1 VINLKLADIHI
12 GDRVHITEW
21 EDMASEFGCN
31 RRGTIECQFQFI
43 KEMEPLC
50 GKEFV
55 VTEKSYD
62 GKVYFNDG
70 DIWWGWNISADMLEP
85 ASSIEIEPFTD
96 NELESLLS
104 G

>member
-1 VINLKLADIHI
+1 MKLEDIHI
-12 GDRVHITEW
+12 GDTVRIREW

-31 RRGTIECQFQFI
+31 RDVIKCRFQFI
-43 KEMEPLC
+43 KEMKELC

-55 VTEKSYD
+55 VTEISYD

-85 ASSIEIEPFTD
+85 VFSVEIEPFTD
-96 NELESLLS
+96 NELESLLN

>member
-1 VINLKLADIHI
+1 MKLEDIHI
-12 GDRVHITEW
+12 GDTVRIREW

-31 RRGTIECQFQFI
+31 EYGTIECRFQFV
-43 KEMEPLC
+43 KDMEPLC

-55 VTEKSYD
+55 VTGIDRKGMVCPDDSD
-62 GKVYFNDG
+62 P
-70 DIWWGWNISADMLEP
+70 IWRGWSISADMLEP
-85 ASSIEIEPFTD
+85 APSIEIEPFTD

>member
-1 VINLKLADIHI
+1 MKFEDIHI
-12 GDRVHITEW
+12 GDTVRIREW

-31 RRGTIECQFQFI
+31 RDAIKCQFQFI
-43 KEMEPLC
+43 KEMKDLC

-55 VTEKSYD
+55 VTGTSH
-62 GKVYFNDG
+62 GKVYFNEG

-85 ASSIEIEPFTD
+85 AFSVEIEPFTD
-96 NELESLLS
+96 NELESLLN